1 MDIITDVYVV
11 SNDPN
16 LSNKINGSFPGN
28 PFFHF
33 YDIGSMKDRSTAYKL
48 KGQFGARLDPFAV
61 VFNKDKAVKAFYTEA
76 DDHVIESLLKYL
88 KEQ

>member
-1 MDIITDVYVV
+1 MDIITDVYIV
-11 SNDPN
+11 SDDPD

-33 YDIGSMKDRSTAYKL
+33 YDIGSMKDRSAAYKL
-48 KGQFGARLDPFAV
+48 KGQFGERLDPFAV
-61 VFNKDKAVKAFYTEA
+61 VFSKDKAVKAFYTEA
-76 DDHVIESLLKYL
+76 DDHVIESLIKYL

>member
-1 MDIITDVYVV
+1 MDIITDVYIV
-11 SNDPN
+11 SDDPD

-33 YDIGSMKDRSTAYKL
+33 YDIGSMKDRSAAYKL

-61 VFNKDKAVKAFYTEA
+61 VFSKDKAVKAFYTEA
-76 DDHVIESLLKYL
+76 DDHVIESLIKYL

>member
-1 MDIITDVYVV
+1 MITDVYVV
-11 SNDPN
+11 SNDPDI
-16 LSNKINGSFPGN
+16 SNKINGSFPGN

-33 YDIGSMKDRSTAYKL
+33 YDIGSMKDRSAAYKL

-61 VFNKDKAVKAFYTEA
+61 VFSKDKAVKAFYTEA
-76 DDHVIESLLKYL
+76 DDHVIESLIKYL

>member
-1 MDIITDVYVV
+1 MMITDVYII

-16 LSNKINGSFPGN
+16 MSSKINGSFPGN

-33 YDIGSMKDRSTAYKL
+33 YDIGSMKERSAAYKL

-61 VFNKDKAVKAFYTEA
+61 VYEKDKPIKAFYSEA
-76 DDHVIESLLKYL
+76 DNDIIKSLIDYL
-88 KEQ
+88 KNG

>member
-1 MDIITDVYVV
+1 MDIITDVYIV
-11 SNDPN
+11 SDDPD

-33 YDIGSMKDRSTAYKL
+33 YDIGSMKDRSAAYKL

-61 VFNKDKAVKAFYTEA
+61 VFSKDKAVKAFYTEA
-76 DDHVIESLLKYL
+76 DDHVIESLIKYL
-88 KEQ
+88 KQ

>member
-1 MDIITDVYVV
+1 MDIITDVYIV
-11 SNDPN
+11 SDDPN

-33 YDIGSMKDRSTAYKL
+33 YDIGSMKDRSAAYKL

-61 VFNKDKAVKAFYTEA
+61 VFSKDKAVKAFYTEA
-76 DDHVIESLLKYL
+76 DDHVIESLIKYL